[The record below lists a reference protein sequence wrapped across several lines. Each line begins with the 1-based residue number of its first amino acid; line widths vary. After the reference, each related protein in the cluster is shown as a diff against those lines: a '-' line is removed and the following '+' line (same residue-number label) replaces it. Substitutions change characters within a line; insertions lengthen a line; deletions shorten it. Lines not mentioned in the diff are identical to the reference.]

1 MRAFNEVNDK
11 SIKERQKRLEMP
23 FKSFCVLLPV
33 LTEDTQKQLAR
44 LVAPKKCAGIDCPK
58 DLQLVT
64 YGMLCKLQQLGNGK
78 DYVSTAMQILHT
90 LLGIESAQAMK
101 APAKE
106 VIGVV
111 SMVAREM
118 RRIGDLFNSIKKEN
132 TSEELQAGVDGL
144 DFGTFG
150 IADWYAKRMGITDHE
165 DAYNTPWQ
173 RIYECMRID
182 HEQSEYEQRLRKIYE
197 NKNRRAKK

>member
-44 LVAPKKCAGIDCPK
+44 LVAPKKCAGVDCPK

-64 YGMLCKLQQLGNGK
+64 YGMLCELQQLGNGK
-78 DYVSTAMQILHT
+78 DYVSTALAVCRV
-90 LLGIESAQAMK
+90 LLGADERKLMK
-101 APAKE
+101 APARE
-106 VIGVV
+106 VVGVV

-118 RRIGDLFNSIKKEN
+118 VRISNLFNSIKKEN

-150 IADWYAKRMGITDHE
+150 IADWYAKRMGITDHQE
-165 DAYNTPWQ
+165 AYDTPWQ
-173 RIYECMRID
+173 RIFQCMKID
-182 HEQSEYEQRLRKIYE
+182 HEQGEYEQRLRKIYE
-197 NKNRRAKK
+197 NKNRRTK